1 MIFTPDT
8 PPLTDAEIT
17 RLMAQTDAE
26 TIAEYRDAGIDL
38 EAVTARMKPDMDRVF
53 KEFSQ
58 K

>member
-1 MIFTPDT
+1 MILTLDT

-17 RLMAQTDAE
+17 RLMTQTDAE
-26 TIAEYRDAGIDL
+26 ALAEYKAAGIDL
-38 EAVTARMKPDMDRVF
+38 EAVAARMKPDMDRVF